1 MSEPTPGYYKKMFNG
16 VLLDPYRVL
25 KVYGITDPAHQ
36 HAVKKLL
43 RAGES
48 VKDLKQDVQEVI
60 DTLTRMLQMID
71 EENGDHRQN
80 LLKPQKL

>member
-1 MSEPTPGYYKKMFNG
+1 MTPDYYNKEFKG

-43 RAGES
+43 RAGGS
-48 VKDLKQDVQEVI
+48 IKDIKQDIQEVI
-60 DTLTRMLQMID
+60 DTLNRMLKMQEED
-71 EENGDHRQN
+71 ELYTEVPYVRLRD
-80 LLKPQKL
+80 